1 MMSENGEWRKLMQE
15 KRLQYQLEIQSRRI
29 ENVLSKH
36 DLAARVAGGFVQPRW
51 IRFDLAAHVGSSLD
65 RLREIK
71 QELLTALGASDGEL
85 APHAGGWQL
94 HVARTEDAPVSLL
107 DLMTITPSLPPLTL
121 LLGLDEHGRALHW
134 QLSPDELPHL
144 LVAGVDNAGKTS
156 LLRSIALSLALQHRQ
171 SQLQLVVLDGSTA
184 GKFETFTSLEPLSL
198 LPHVLS
204 PVAYD
209 VDDYREL
216 LDFLSGECLYR
227 QDQQMDTPKIVVM
240 IDEVLKL
247 LQSDSKRQAMSEN
260 ISLLLQRGP
269 AVGIHLL
276 LTTSD
281 PEAEQL
287 NSSFRMNM
295 PGRIVGKMHHATQAA
310 AAADLPG
317 TQAEF
322 LLGQGD
328 FLAVL
333 DGELTHFQAAY
344 IGEYD
349 LQLTL
354 EALNRRRPQ
363 PLLAQQIQM
372 EQLGIRQE
380 RLQDTSSQTF
390 TATTS
395 GIEFGS

>member
-1 MMSENGEWRKLMQE
+1 MSENGEWRKLMQE

-36 DLAARVAGGFVQPRW
+36 DVAARVAGGFVQPRW

>member
-1 MMSENGEWRKLMQE
+1 MSENGEWRKLMQE

>member
-36 DLAARVAGGFVQPRW
+36 DVAARVAGGFVQPRW